1 MFKDNMN
8 ELSRFVKEEFIKTD
22 IFEKGELVETLD
34 DVNRV
39 VVRVTIGEHIN
50 ITFRSSYLKDY
61 FISRV
66 RDIRPDLNV
75 INCNCTIDRFN
86 ENNFGGL
93 LVFDNIKKCG
103 HLEIIETIKQYKGVI
118 IC

>member
-1 MFKDNMN
+1 MFKDNMK
-8 ELSRFVKEEFIKTD
+8 ELSRFVKEEFIKSD
-22 IFEKGELVETLD
+22 LFDKGVYVDTLD
-34 DVNRV
+34 DVSRL
-39 VVRVTIGEHIN
+39 VVRVTIGEQMN

-61 FISRV
+61 FISCLRG
-66 RDIRPDLNV
+66 IRPYLNV
-75 INCNCTIDRFN
+75 INCNCTVDRFY